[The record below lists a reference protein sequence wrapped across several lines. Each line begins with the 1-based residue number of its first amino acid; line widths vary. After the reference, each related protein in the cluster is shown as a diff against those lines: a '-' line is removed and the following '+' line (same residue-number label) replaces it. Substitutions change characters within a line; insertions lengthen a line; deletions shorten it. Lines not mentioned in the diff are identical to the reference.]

1 MEIQGFPNYLIYP
14 DGRVF
19 SKERLD
25 KRGHLRKGKFLSLK
39 INTDGYLFISL
50 SNENKRQNIYIHRLV
65 AIHYIPNPDN
75 KPQVDHIN
83 RNKHDNRVENLR
95 WVDSSENNLNKI
107 RNKTTNFNW
116 ISKNSSRYVYQRNID
131 KKKKVIYGN
140 LSKLLGYSFFYIL
153 KLSTHN

>member
-1 MEIQGFPNYLIYP
+1 
-14 DGRVF
+14 
-19 SKERLD
+19 
-25 KRGHLRKGKFLSLK
+25 
-39 INTDGYLFISL
+39 DGYLFISL